1 MLVLSAAS
9 AHADVR
15 LADAPR
21 YRASLTVGVAGRN
34 SDQVQAGVV
43 PLHIGGI
50 SPTVVHFGGAYF
62 FLSWLGA
69 ALDASFETYG
79 INGVDLN
86 GDRVSRQLFGLRL
99 IAEAVGRWSP
109 KPWFGLELH
118 LGYAGGMWPG
128 IGLEGREVRA
138 APLAW
143 HGPSVGFALAL
154 EPDAPIG
161 GQLFGRF
168 MPGFGIGSGINPL
181 SLSAGVQVHF
191 LNLALTEELRLAAL
205 VEGEVIGAGGGSS
218 TGESFNQL
226 QVRAA
231 LGVRIRQQS
240 PAPASDVAGGGTT
253 GRIRGRVVVG
263 GVGLSGATITSAK
276 LPQATSGA
284 DGDFELDA
292 VPPGTHVLKA
302 VLDGYKPLEQTV
314 DVKAGDEARVTFEL
328 TKPTGPGRIRGVVKN
343 DKGAPVADAEVTAAG
358 RAAVKT
364 GADGSY
370 TVDGAGPGPVTV
382 SVKAKGFK
390 PAEDAAQVPPEGVA
404 TLDFSVVPVGAGVPA
419 TIRGTVRAVS
429 GKVVKATV
437 KISDVNLTVP
447 IKGDGRFVV
456 QVPGGKYTLTIEAAG
471 YVTQV
476 KTVEVADGDQAIFQV
491 DLQPMGR

>member
-1 MLVLSAAS
+1 MFVLGAAR

-21 YRASLTVGVAGRN
+21 YRASLSVGVAARN

-43 PLHIGGI
+43 PLHISGL
-50 SPTVVHFGGAYF
+50 SPTVVHLGGAYF
-62 FLSWLGA
+62 FLDWLGA

-79 INGVDLN
+79 IRGADLN
-86 GDRVSRQLFGLRL
+86 GTQVNRQLFGLRL

-118 LGYAGGMWPG
+118 LGYGAGMWPG
-128 IGLEGREVRA
+128 IALEGREVRT
-138 APLAW
+138 APLGW
-143 HGPSVGFALAL
+143 HGPSVGFAVAL

-168 MPGFGIGSGINPL
+168 MPGFGIGSRINPL
-181 SLSAGVQVHF
+181 SFSAGLQVHF
-191 LNLALTEELRLAAL
+191 LNIALTGEMRFALL
-205 VEGEVIGAGGGSS
+205 VEGEVIGSGGGSS

-231 LGVRIRQQS
+231 LGARIRHQS
-240 PAPASDVAGGGTT
+240 PTPPPDVRGGATT
-253 GRIRGRVVVG
+253 GRIRGRVVAG
-263 GVGLSGATITSAK
+263 GVGLSGATVSSAS
-276 LPQATSGA
+276 LPPATSGA
-284 DGDFELDA
+284 DGAFELDA
-292 VPPGTHVLKA
+292 VPAGTYVLKA
-302 VLDGYKPLEQTV
+302 VLAGYKPLEQTV
-314 DVKAGDEARVTFEL
+314 DVKVGDEAQVDFEL
-328 TKPTGPGRIRGVVKN
+328 TRPTGPGRIRGVVKN
-343 DKGAPVADAEVTAAG
+343 DKGAAVADAEVTAAG

-364 GADGSY
+364 AADGSY

-404 TLDFSVVPVGAGVPA
+404 TLDFALVPVGAGVPA

-491 DLQPMGR
+491 DLQPNR